1 MCSCNKGKSRVG
13 GKTCQGRISTLQTLR
28 NRLVTLENT
37 TSFEEQKETYRRYRG
52 DIEQLIGSSINTCP
66 DATTISLL
74 KQYVDNEYAKNN

>member
-1 MCSCNKGKSRVG
+1 MCSCNKGKSKVG
-13 GKTCQGRISTLQTLR
+13 SKACQGRISSLQTLR

-37 TSFEEQKETYRRYRG
+37 TSSEEQKETYRRYRS
-52 DIEQLIGSSINTCP
+52 DVESLIGSSINTCP